1 MDIEHPDTTPG
12 FEMESPSFVLTFVTG
27 LQRGVESSMLEMDT
41 DWYTNHIHIIV
52 LVAFADDHHALLLL
66 ALSNIHIHNM
76 DDIPYPISLPIPRFE
91 MMEIILSRLEDQ
103 PTNQGQFE
111 VKPE

>member
-41 DWYTNHIHIIV
+41 DWYINHIHIIV
-52 LVAFADDHHALLLL
+52 LVLLMLLLL
-66 ALSNIHIHNM
+66 IIIMLYYSL
-76 DDIPYPISLPIPRFE
+76 PYPISIS
-91 MMEIILSRLEDQ
+91 IIWTISNIQYPCPFPGL
-103 PTNQGQFE
+103 
-111 VKPE
+111 K